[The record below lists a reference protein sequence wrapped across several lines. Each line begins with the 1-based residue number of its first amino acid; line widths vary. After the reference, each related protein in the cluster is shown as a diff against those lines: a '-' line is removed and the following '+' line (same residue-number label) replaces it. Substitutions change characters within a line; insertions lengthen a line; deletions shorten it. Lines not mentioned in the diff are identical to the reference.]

1 MDLPDGGTVLDAT
14 RIDDVVLVLRRE
26 GPQRVRLAD
35 GSSALLLRFD
45 LPARFGGLMP
55 VGGTQVI
62 CQATVDDPQAEFSFG
77 TRIGRYQADSDTVRI
92 VGWCATMV

>member
-1 MDLPDGGTVLDAT
+1 
-14 RIDDVVLVLRRE
+14 
-26 GPQRVRLAD
+26 
-35 GSSALLLRFD
+35 
-45 LPARFGGLMP
+45 MP

-62 CQATVDDPQAEFSFG
+62 CHATVDDPQAEFSFG